1 MVPFPPEARQVYPHP
16 VHGAAPRTRQA
27 ARLTLRVVG
36 PVAYGIA
43 FGIYCSRDGV
53 PFARE
58 RMLIWLGLGLLAF
71 SLANL
76 GRSLV
81 AALVDWVPFVGVL
94 VLYDLARGVADNVG
108 LAAHVWPQIDADRVL
123 GRGTLPTVWLQRQL
137 WHGRHDLRWW
147 DYAAWGVY
155 ITHFFA
161 TLVVAAVLWVAAR
174 HLYRRFVAM
183 VVTLA
188 VLGFATYIAF
198 PAVPPW
204 LAGDHGQ
211 IPHVA
216 VIIGVVFGHLKVAD
230 FNALFEQG
238 RQWSNR
244 VAAMPSLHAAEALL
258 ISMYLWGRSRWARP
272 LLALYPL
279 AMVWALVYT
288 AEHYVIDCLVGWIY
302 AIVAF
307 VAVSWVADR
316 YELRG
321 FALVRRPSVEPAP
334 ALRPR
339 LQPGGTRSPESP

>member
-1 MVPFPPEARQVYPHP
+1 M
-16 VHGAAPRTRQA
+16 HGAAWRSQQA
-27 ARLTLRVVG
+27 LRLTVRIGG

-58 RMLIWLGLGLLAF
+58 RMLIWLGLALLAF

-94 VLYDLARGVADNVG
+94 VLYDLARGVADNTG
-108 LAAHVWPQIDADRVL
+108 LAAHVWPQIDADKVL
-123 GRGTLPTVWLQRQL
+123 GLGTVPTVWLQRHL

-147 DYAAWGVY
+147 DYAAWGIY

-161 TLVVAAVLWVAAR
+161 TLVVAAVLWIAAR

-198 PAVPPW
+198 PAAPPW
-204 LAGDHGQ
+204 MAAHHGE

-216 VIIGVVFGHLKVAD
+216 SIIGVVFAHLNVAD

-238 RQWSNR
+238 REWSNR

-272 LLALYPL
+272 LLVLYPL
-279 AMVWALVYT
+279 AMAWALVYS
-288 AEHYVIDCLVGWIY
+288 AEHYVIDCVVGWIY

-307 VAVSWVADR
+307 GAVTWVAER
-316 YELRG
+316 Y
-321 FALVRRPSVEPAP
+321 
-334 ALRPR
+334 
-339 LQPGGTRSPESP
+339 

>member
-1 MVPFPPEARQVYPHP
+1 
-16 VHGAAPRTRQA
+16 VHGPSPRPGQA
-27 ARLTLRVVG
+27 LRLTLRVGG

-76 GRSLV
+76 GRSLT
-81 AALVDWVPFVGVL
+81 AALVDWVPFAGVL
-94 VLYDLARGVADNVG
+94 VLYDLARGVADNTG
-108 LAAHVWPQIDADRVL
+108 LPAHFWPQIDADKVIGL
-123 GRGTLPTVWLQRQL
+123 GTVPTVWLQRHL

-161 TLVVAAVLWVAAR
+161 TLLVAAVLWIVAR

-188 VLGFATYIAF
+188 VLGFATYVIF
-198 PAVPPW
+198 PAAPPW
-204 LAGDHGQ
+204 MAAHNGQ

-216 VIIGVVFGHLKVAD
+216 SIIAVVFGHLKVAD
-230 FNALFEQG
+230 FDSLFEQG

-258 ISMYLWGRSRWARP
+258 ISLYLWGRSRWTRP
-272 LLALYPL
+272 LLVLYPL
-279 AMVWALVYT
+279 AMSWALVYS

-302 AIVAF
+302 AIGAF
-307 VAVSWVADR
+307 VFVSWAAER
-316 YELRG
+316 YEVRG
-321 FALVRRPSVEPAP
+321 VRLVRRSTAEQEPAR
-334 ALRPR
+334 RPR
-339 LQPGGTRSPESP
+339 LQPGGSSSTELP

>member
-1 MVPFPPEARQVYPHP
+1 MDGTAR
-16 VHGAAPRTRQA
+16 RSRQA
-27 ARLTLRVVG
+27 LRLTLRIAG

-43 FGIYCSRDGV
+43 FGIYCSREGV

-58 RMLIWLGLGLLAF
+58 RMLIWLGLALLAF

-81 AALVDWVPFVGVL
+81 AVVVDWVPFVAVL
-94 VLYDLARGVADNVG
+94 LLYDLARGVADNLG
-108 LAAHVWPQIDADRVL
+108 QAAHVWPQIDADRVL
-123 GRGTLPTVWLQRQL
+123 GGGVLPTVWLQRRL
-137 WHGRHDLRWW
+137 WHGGHDLRWW

-161 TLVVAAVLWVAAR
+161 TLVVAAVLWIAAR

-204 LAGDHGQ
+204 LAGHHHQ
-211 IPHVA
+211 IPHVTP
-216 VIIGVVFGHLKVAD
+216 VIGIVFAHLKVAD
-230 FNALFEQG
+230 FGALFEHG
-238 RQWSNR
+238 REWSNR

-258 ISMYLWGRSRWARP
+258 ISMYLWGRSRVARP
-272 LLALYPL
+272 LLALYPP
-279 AMVWALVYT
+279 AMALALVYT
-288 AEHYVIDCLVGWIY
+288 AEHYVIDVLVGWIY

-307 VAVSWVADR
+307 AAVTWAAER

-321 FALVRRPSVEPAP
+321 LRVVPRAQPVSGERAP
-334 ALRPR
+334 ELRPR
-339 LQPGGTRSPESP
+339 LQPDGTGSRESL

>member
-1 MVPFPPEARQVYPHP
+1 M
-16 VHGAAPRTRQA
+16 HGPWPRPGQA
-27 ARLTLRVVG
+27 LRLALRVGG
-36 PVAYGIA
+36 PAAYGIA

-58 RMLIWLGLGLLAF
+58 RVLIWLGLGLLAF
-71 SLANL
+71 SLASL

-108 LAAHVWPQIDADRVL
+108 TAAHVWPQVDADKVI
-123 GRGTLPTVWLQRQL
+123 GIGTLPTVWLQRHL

-155 ITHFFA
+155 VTHFFA
-161 TLVVAAVLWVAAR
+161 TLVVAAVLWIAAR

-188 VLGFATYIAF
+188 VLGFATYVAF

-204 LAGDHGQ
+204 MAGHHGQ

-216 VIIGVVFGHLKVAD
+216 SIIGVVFAHVKVAD
-230 FNALFEQG
+230 FDALFEQG
-238 RQWSNR
+238 RRWSNR

-258 ISMYLWGRSRWARP
+258 IGMYFWGRSRRARP
-272 LLALYPL
+272 LLVLYPL
-279 AMVWALVYT
+279 AMTWALVYS

-307 VAVSWVADR
+307 AAVTWAAER

-321 FALVRRPSVEPAP
+321 ARLVRRATAEPVR
-334 ALRPR
+334 ALRPQ
-339 LQPGGTRSPESP
+339 LQPGGSSSPESS

>member
-1 MVPFPPEARQVYPHP
+1 M
-16 VHGAAPRTRQA
+16 HGAARTWRQA
-27 ARLTLRVVG
+27 LRSALRVGG

-53 PFARE
+53 PFDRE

-76 GRSLV
+76 GRSL
-81 AALVDWVPFVGVL
+81 AAAVVDWAPFAGVL
-94 VLYDLARGVADNVG
+94 ILYDLARGVADDTG
-108 LAAHVWPQIDADRVL
+108 LPAHFWPQIDADKVIGL
-123 GRGTLPTVWLQRQL
+123 GTPPTVWLQRHL

-161 TLVVAAVLWVAAR
+161 TLVVAAVLWIAAR

-188 VLGFATYIAF
+188 VLGFATYVLF
-198 PAVPPW
+198 PAAPPW
-204 LAGDHGQ
+204 MAAHDGK

-216 VIIGVVFGHLKVAD
+216 SIIAVVFGHVKVAD

-238 RQWSNR
+238 REWSNR

-272 LLALYPL
+272 LLALYPP
-279 AMVWALVYT
+279 AMCWALVYS

-302 AIVAF
+302 AIGSFAF
-307 VAVSWVADR
+307 VNWAAER
-316 YELRG
+316 YEWRGLR
-321 FALVRRPSVEPAP
+321 LVRRATAEPAP
-334 ALRPR
+334 RRRPR
-339 LQPGGTRSPESP
+339 LQPGGSSPTESP

>member
-1 MVPFPPEARQVYPHP
+1 M
-16 VHGAAPRTRQA
+16 HGAARRSQQA
-27 ARLTLRVVG
+27 LRLTLRVGG
-36 PVAYGIA
+36 PVAWGIA

-108 LAAHVWPQIDADRVL
+108 LAAHIRPQIDADKVIGL
-123 GRGTLPTVWLQRQL
+123 GTVPTVWLQRHL

-161 TLVVAAVLWVAAR
+161 TLVVAAVLWIAAR

-204 LAGDHGQ
+204 MAGHNGQ

-216 VIIGVVFGHLKVAD
+216 SIIGVVFAHVKVAD

-272 LLALYPL
+272 LLVLYPL
-279 AMVWALVYT
+279 AMTWALVYS
-288 AEHYVIDCLVGWIY
+288 AEHYVIDCVVGWIY

-307 VAVSWVADR
+307 AAVTWVAER
-316 YELRG
+316 YEWRGLRPVSR
-321 FALVRRPSVEPAP
+321 ATAEPTP

-339 LQPGGTRSPESP
+339 LQPGGSRSPESP

>member
-1 MVPFPPEARQVYPHP
+1 VLRW
-16 VHGAAPRTRQA
+16 
-27 ARLTLRVVG
+27 TLRIGG
-36 PVAYGIA
+36 PLAYGIA

-94 VLYDLARGVADNVG
+94 VLYDLARGIADNIG
-108 LAAHVWPQIDADRVL
+108 TAPHLEPQIDADKAF
-123 GRGTLPTVWLQRQL
+123 GGGDLPTVWLQRHF
-137 WHGRHDLRWW
+137 WHGGHDLHWY

-161 TLVVAAVLWVAAR
+161 TLVVAAILWIAAR

-188 VLGFATYIAF
+188 VLGFATYIAY

-204 LAGDHGQ
+204 LAGHQHQ

-216 VIIGVVFGHLKVAD
+216 SIIGVVFAHLKVAD

-244 VAAMPSLHAAEALL
+244 VAAMPSLHAAESLL
-258 ISMYLWGRSRWARP
+258 IAMYLWGRTRWARP
-272 LLALYPL
+272 LLALYPP
-279 AMVWALVYT
+279 AMAVALVYS
-288 AEHYVIDCLVGWIY
+288 AEHWVIDILIGWLY
-302 AIVAF
+302 AIVAY
-307 VAVSWVADR
+307 VAVNWVADT

-321 FALVRRPSVEPAP
+321 LALVRRVTAEPAP
-334 ALRPR
+334 ALLPR
-339 LQPGGTRSPESP
+339 LQPGGSRSQESS

>member
-1 MVPFPPEARQVYPHP
+1 MLGP
-16 VHGAAPRTRQA
+16 APRPGQA
-27 ARLTLRVVG
+27 LRLALRVGG

-43 FGIYCSRDGV
+43 FGIYCSEDGV

-81 AALVDWVPFVGVL
+81 PALVDWVPFVGVL
-94 VLYDLARGVADNVG
+94 ILYDLARGLADDTG

-123 GRGTLPTVWLQRQL
+123 GLGTVPTVWLQRHF
-137 WHGRHDLRWW
+137 WHGRHDLHWW

-161 TLVVAAVLWVAAR
+161 TLVVAAVLWIAAR

-198 PAVPPW
+198 PAAPPW
-204 LAGDHGQ
+204 LAAHHGQ

-216 VIIGVVFGHLKVAD
+216 SIIGVVFAHVKVAD
-230 FNALFEQG
+230 FDALFEQG
-238 RQWSNR
+238 REWSNR

-272 LLALYPL
+272 LLVLYPL
-279 AMVWALVYT
+279 AMTAALVYS
-288 AEHYVIDCLVGWIY
+288 AEHYFIDCIVGWIY
-302 AIVAF
+302 AVVAF
-307 VAVSWVADR
+307 GAVSWVADR
-316 YELRG
+316 YEVRG
-321 FALVRRPSVEPAP
+321 LALVRRVTAEPAP

-339 LQPGGTRSPESP
+339 LRPGGTRSPESP